1 MHLKAAEPSLPDADS
16 PTEAPEVPTTAV
28 DPPSGAADSRE
39 LAAESEGEAGTFG
52 GVNRGLEGGA
62 VVSQG
67 VEMVFGEEGARFE
80 GGGVEDLSAAE
91 GDSCFWPSTEGF
103 TELGLDH
110 QGVGVLER
118 SPCIGAVT
126 ARKGEGLS
134 ASEGLVTLDSNSS
147 GARVDLGFSVGVTKI
162 GQSSDLASRMESVET
177 LGNAQVVDVVEE
189 KTGGRNVKSALSK
202 SARRNQRDLDVFA
215 KIAAFLVLFSSALM
229 AIVAGISFDSN
240 K

>member
-91 GDSCFWPSTEGF
+91 GDSCFWPSTVGF
-103 TELGLDH
+103 TELG
-110 QGVGVLER
+110 
-118 SPCIGAVT
+118 
-126 ARKGEGLS
+126 
-134 ASEGLVTLDSNSS
+134 
-147 GARVDLGFSVGVTKI
+147 
-162 GQSSDLASRMESVET
+162 
-177 LGNAQVVDVVEE
+177 
-189 KTGGRNVKSALSK
+189 
-202 SARRNQRDLDVFA
+202 
-215 KIAAFLVLFSSALM
+215 
-229 AIVAGISFDSN
+229 
-240 K
+240 